1 MDTTIQVSGKL
12 RDFLQKRKIS
22 KSESYES
29 VIWDALEDSRE
40 TSEETKM
47 EIEQARKD
55 YAQGKYKKFSDFK
68 KELEL

>member
-40 TSEETKM
+40 ISEETKM